1 MEHTKGILLECNLS
15 EEEINTVIEA
25 LSRDYVENDA
35 EILEKEYQLQ
45 GKLREL
51 TPDQLELETLVF
63 IRDKEKFV
71 RLNNS
76 LYFITEFDE
85 YDQDLETDQPYFSV

>member
-1 MEHTKGILLECNLS
+1 MK
-15 EEEINTVIEA
+15 
-25 LSRDYVENDA
+25 Y
-35 EILEKEYQLQ
+35 
-45 GKLREL
+45 REL
-51 TPDQLELETLVF
+51 LNQLLLLSKEQLELETLVF

-76 LYFITEFDE
+76 LYFVTEFDE